1 MKIIIVGI
9 GKVGYTLAEQLSL
22 EGHDV
27 TVIDRDDEVLDH
39 AGDALDIMCVRGNG
53 AGFTALREAGAPD
66 ADVIIAA
73 TNHDEVNMVCCQAAK
88 SLGAKYSIAR
98 IRDVDYA
105 RELELLQKKL
115 GIDMAINPEQ
125 ATAVEISRLLHFP
138 SATNVETFYR
148 GRVELVG
155 FRVQTGDF
163 LAGKPLSSLSDQV
176 KTLPILFCAAQQD
189 GKLVIPNGSF
199 VPQPSDKLYVV
210 GQLYG
215 VNQFFKLLGRY
226 SPKVRDVIIVG
237 GGRISHY
244 LATILEKLSM
254 RVKIIE
260 LSEERCRQ
268 LAELLPHALII
279 HGDGTDQELLESENL
294 THAQAFVA
302 LTDRDEDNLII
313 SMYALLQGLSRVV
326 AKSNR
331 QNYSAIAAAVGID
344 SIISPKLLT
353 ANSILQVVRGMQN
366 SKGSVMTAL
375 YRIADNQAEAA
386 EFVANHT
393 TRHLG
398 IPLKDLPLKKG
409 VLIAVIA
416 NRNKIIIPEGSSCI
430 HDGDTVI
437 IVSQDPNIMDL
448 NDIYYESAFPEIGG
462 LNEL

>member
-9 GKVGYTLAEQLSL
+9 GKVGYTLAEQLSR
-22 EGHDV
+22 EHHDI
-27 TVIDRDDEVLDH
+27 TVIDDDDEVLSRANDV
-39 AGDALDIMCVRGNG
+39 LDIMCVRGNG
-53 AGFTALREAGAPD
+53 ASFSALREAGAPS
-66 ADVIIAA
+66 ADVVIAA
-73 TNHDEVNMVCCQAAK
+73 TSHDEINMVCCQAAK
-88 SLGAKYSIAR
+88 SLGAQYAIAR
-98 IRDVDYA
+98 IRDVDYT
-105 RELELLQKKL
+105 RELTLLQKKL
-115 GIDMAINPEQ
+115 GIDMVINPEQ

-148 GRVELVG
+148 GKVELVG

-163 LAGKPLSSLSDQV
+163 LTGKPLSELSAQV
-176 KTLPILFCAAQQD
+176 KNLPILICAAEQN
-189 GKLVIPNGSF
+189 GKIVIPNGSF
-199 VPQPSDKLYVV
+199 VPQPGDKVYVM

-226 SPKVRDVIIVG
+226 NPKVRDVIIVG

-244 LATILEKLSM
+244 LTTILEKLGM

-260 LSEERCRQ
+260 LNEERCRE
-268 LAELLPHALII
+268 LAEMLPHSLII
-279 HGDGTDQELLESENL
+279 HGDGTDQELLESENF

-386 EFVANHT
+386 EFVANQT

-416 NRNKIIIPEGSSCI
+416 SQGKIIIPEGSSVI

-437 IVSQDPNIMDL
+437 IVSADTSIMDI
-448 NDIYYESAFPEIGG
+448 NDIYDPSYLEFGG
-462 LNEL
+462 NNEL

>member
-9 GKVGYTLAEQLSL
+9 GKVGYTLAEQLSR
-22 EGHDV
+22 EQHDV
-27 TVIDRDDEVLDH
+27 TVVDNDEEVLNH
-39 AGDALDIMCVRGNG
+39 ASDALDIMCIRGNG
-53 AGFTALREAGAPD
+53 ASFSALRD
-66 ADVIIAA
+66 ADAPNADVVIAA

-88 SLGAKYSIAR
+88 SIGAKYAIAR
-98 IRDVDYA
+98 IRDIDYTK
-105 RELELLQKKL
+105 ELDLLQRKL
-115 GIDMAINPEQ
+115 GINMVINPEQ

-155 FRVQTGDF
+155 FRVQADDF
-163 LAGKPLSSLSDQV
+163 FAQKPLADLSEHV
-176 KTLPILFCAAQQD
+176 KNLPILFCAAEQN
-189 GKLVIPNGSF
+189 GKIVIPNGAF
-199 VPQPSDKLYVV
+199 VPKPNDKLYVM

-215 VNQFFKLLGRY
+215 VNQFFRLLGRY
-226 SPKVRDVIIVG
+226 NPKVRDVLIVG

-244 LATILEKLSM
+244 LTTILEKLGM

-260 LSEERCRQ
+260 VSEERCRQ
-268 LAELLPHALII
+268 LAEMLPHTLVI

-294 THAQAFVA
+294 TQSQAFVA

-331 QNYSAIAAAVGID
+331 QNYSAIASAVGID

-386 EFVANHT
+386 EFVANKT
-393 TRHLG
+393 TRYLNV
-398 IPLKDLPLKKG
+398 PLKDLPLKKG
-409 VLIAVIA
+409 VLVAVIA
-416 NRNKIIIPEGSSCI
+416 NRNKILIPEGTSCI
-430 HDGDTVI
+430 RDGDTVI
-437 IVSQDPNIMDL
+437 IVSEDPSIMDL
-448 NDIYYESAFPEIGG
+448 NDIFEPTFPEIGVG
-462 LNEL
+462 NEL